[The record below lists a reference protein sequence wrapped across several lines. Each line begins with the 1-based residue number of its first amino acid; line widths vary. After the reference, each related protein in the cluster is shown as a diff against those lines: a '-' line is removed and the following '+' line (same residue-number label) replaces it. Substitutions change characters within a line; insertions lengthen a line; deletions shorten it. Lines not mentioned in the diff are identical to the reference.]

1 MPKFGDTPQHDLD
14 KCATCANLTEIKGR
28 SFKEHIRRCDVVS
41 REKLPPVVTAC
52 TEYRERTRQSLHEM
66 HLIAWVIELDQ
77 KKRDVGFRPPRK
89 ATMDPD
95 DLMWSEAQKVGE

>member
-1 MPKFGDTPQHDLD
+1 
-14 KCATCANLTEIKGR
+14 
-28 SFKEHIRRCDVVS
+28 
-41 REKLPPVVTAC
+41 
-52 TEYRERTRQSLHEM
+52 M